1 MRIQWSPVAL
11 DQAEEALDF
20 IAAQGRPG
28 VAAAWLDGLFE
39 RVQRLIPFPKQG
51 RVVPEVGREEIRE
64 VQYEGFRILYRI
76 SPEVLGILSVRHSRQ
91 QFHPEEVADD

>member
-1 MRIQWSPVAL
+1 M
-11 DQAEEALDF
+11 EF

-28 VAAAWLDGLFE
+28 VAAAWLDGLFK
-39 RVQRLIPFPKQG
+39 RVQELVPFPKQG

-76 SPEVLGILSVRHSRQ
+76 SPEVIGILSVRHSRQ
-91 QFHPEEVADD
+91 QLLREEVAGD

>member
-1 MRIQWSPVAL
+1 MKIEWSPVAL

-20 IAAQGRPG
+20 IVAQGRPA

-39 RVQRLIPFPKQG
+39 RVQRLVPFPKQG

-91 QFHPEEVADD
+91 QLHREELSED

>member
-1 MRIQWSPVAL
+1 MKIQWSPLAL

-39 RVQRLIPFPKQG
+39 RVRGLVPFPKQG
-51 RVVPEVGREEIRE
+51 RIVPEVGREEIRE
-64 VQYEGFRILYRI
+64 IQYEGFRILYRI
-76 SPEVLGILSVRHSRQ
+76 SAEVIGILSVRHSRQ
-91 QFHPEEVADD
+91 QLLREEVQDD